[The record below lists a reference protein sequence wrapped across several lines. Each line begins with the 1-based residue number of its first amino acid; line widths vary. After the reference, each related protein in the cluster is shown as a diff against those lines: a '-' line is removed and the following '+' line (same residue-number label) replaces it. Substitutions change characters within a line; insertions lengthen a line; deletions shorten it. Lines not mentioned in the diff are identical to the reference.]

1 VLTAR
6 LNVRSGPGLTN
17 NILTVIGY
25 GETYPIVGRNADG
38 SWWQLNVNGVTG
50 WVSGALIAVNNE
62 QAVPITT

>member
-6 LNVRSGPGLTN
+6 LNVRSGPGLSYD
-17 NILTVIGY
+17 ILTVIGF

-38 SWWQLNVNGVTG
+38 SWWQLNVNGLIG

-62 QAVPITT
+62 QQVPITS